1 MAFLFKLIGAVGL
14 ILIALGVITKQRKS
28 QDKHYLA
35 GGLFLT
41 IYSIYIKDVVFII
54 LQIIFLMAAGYDL
67 VKIDNNTKPNPKI
80 TKESHQKK
88 IKNASKLKR
97 NKN

>member
-1 MAFLFKLIGAVGL
+1 MAFLSKFIGAVGL

-28 QDKHYLA
+28 QDRYYLA

-54 LQIIFLMAAGYDL
+54 LQMIFLMAAGYDL

-88 IKNASKLKR
+88 IKNTLS
-97 NKN
+97 